1 MSILGKE
8 NQKFSVQEGSEN
20 DTIMYKTRSVQLDP
34 SGQGKEVGGNIREVG
49 SSLTVLASP
58 RDSNF
63 VLIAM
68 GNHWWKTK
76 DLFMYR

>member
-34 SGQGKEVGGNIREVG
+34 SG
-49 SSLTVLASP
+49 
-58 RDSNF
+58 
-63 VLIAM
+63 
-68 GNHWWKTK
+68 
-76 DLFMYR
+76 